1 MHMHNI
7 SPCGMLEVS
16 KRPLLGQCIVLS
28 LIFMYT
34 CDAKFDDSETGVK
47 LVPCSKNLSNAKMWQ
62 CAFGCFSKNI
72 RYWLSIDFTLD
83 FISIR
88 SLDSCADIFIPEPS
102 SDCRSQQLNRMSR
115 SFTVASSDR
124 RLTRETQLN
133 VHPLNYVISK
143 NIAPKN
149 PQWECNIWMKTTA
162 TLRQHQR
169 KNNWNHISIVEYH
182 EKVAQIMLSL
192 SYFEFRFGVYFF
204 SL

>member
-1 MHMHNI
+1 MYCFVIDFYVHMRCQIRRFWDWGEI
-7 SPCGMLEVS
+7 SS
-16 KRPLLGQCIVLS
+16 VLKE
-28 LIFMYT
+28 FVE
-34 CDAKFDDSETGVK
+34 C
-47 LVPCSKNLSNAKMWQ
+47 KNVAVCVWV
-62 CAFGCFSKNI
+62 FFNI

-88 SLDSCADIFIPEPS
+88 SLNSCADIFIPEPS